1 MRERTQNRD
10 SFVFF
15 FYGGNE
21 TMKTGD
27 SEK

>member
-1 MRERTQNRD
+1 MKERTQNRD

-21 TMKTGD
+21 TMKTDD